1 MLIDGGVFANNPAA
15 CAYASGKR
23 LFPNDEIILLS
34 IGTGGTDRSIKYANS
49 RKFGKIGWIKPLLNV
64 MFASGLDCVDYQ
76 LEQVI
81 DDKYIR
87 IQSQL
92 KVASTEMDNIT
103 LRNIKFLQQE
113 ASKMIEDNQKVID
126 KFCKQNRKL

>member
-1 MLIDGGVFANNPAA
+1 
-15 CAYASGKR
+15 
-23 LFPNDEIILLS
+23 
-34 IGTGGTDRSIKYANS
+34 
-49 RKFGKIGWIKPLLNV
+49 

-103 LRNIKFLQQE
+103 IRVKLRKSV
-113 ASKMIEDNQKVID
+113 SKIDRVKEKNKV
-126 KFCKQNRKL
+126 